1 MLGSNQP
8 VNRCCILTSYN
19 VTCVNNRFT
28 PQHYNSTKRSPEKG
42 SGICGDVN
50 ALSSIRQGPIIWNL
64 GPFSGAVL
72 LVEEF
77 GRGL

>member
-1 MLGSNQP
+1 MLHVLTGSLPNIRVP
-8 VNRCCILTSYN
+8 
-19 VTCVNNRFT
+19 
-28 PQHYNSTKRSPEKG
+28 HYNSTKRSSEKG

-50 ALSSIRQGPIIWNL
+50 ALSSIRQGLIIWNL